1 MLLCY
6 CPSTVDVRMKIKV
19 NNKSASRQKT
29 DCSRQEY
36 RKSVSLIHDNE
47 HTVNYA
53 ANNVVI
59 ET

>member
-1 MLLCY
+1 
-6 CPSTVDVRMKIKV
+6 MKIKV